1 MDRQPLLS
9 RRVGQ
14 SLLADVSQ
22 FDRGDMSFIIIC
34 GALVLFMVPGV
45 AFLYSGLSRRKS
57 ALHLIW
63 IVTASNAIVIF
74 QWYFWG
80 YSLAFSPTATNG
92 YIGNLHNFGMQ
103 HVLADPSPGSPLIPE
118 LLYSFYQMEFACV
131 TVAILMGA
139 LAERGRVL
147 PALLFVFCWMTI
159 VYCPLACWAWAPNG
173 WGFTWGVLDYAG
185 GGPVEIGSGI
195 GGLAYSWVLGRRSER
210 ELINFRPHNVSLV
223 ALGTFILWV
232 GWLGFNGGSAFGA
245 NLRAVLAVW
254 NSMICAAFAGF
265 VWCFLDYR
273 IEKKLTMVGFCS
285 GTIAGLVAAT
295 PSSGYIPLWGSVV
308 LGVVVG
314 AVSNYAT
321 KLKFLLRIDD
331 ALDLA
336 AEHAMGGIIGLLF
349 NALFADKNLIA
360 LDGVTSVPGGWLNH
374 NWKQLYIQ
382 FAYVCA
388 TVGYSFFMTALLAK
402 TFDMVPWMRLRTSP
416 EEEALGMDDVQLG
429 EFVTDYVE
437 VRRDYRDW
445 TPAYDGALPM
455 HTKGGSSETT
465 SSATDNSPPAA
476 AGDRHGAPDLTNK
489 AQRPQQ
495 NELDIISEKP
505 AEETS

>member
-1 MDRQPLLS
+1 MPNLIGSVDPRQFQNRQIS
-9 RRVGQ
+9 TI
-14 SLLADVSQ
+14 A
-22 FDRGDMSFIIIC
+22 
-34 GALVLFMVPGV
+34 GALVLFMIPGI

-80 YSLAFSPTATNG
+80 YSLAFSSTATNG
-92 YIGNLHNFGMQ
+92 FIGNLHNFGMQ
-103 HVLADPSPGSPLIPE
+103 RVLADPSPGSPFIPE
-118 LLYSFYQMEFACV
+118 LLYSFFQMEFACV

-147 PALLFVFCWMTI
+147 PALLFSFVWTTL
-159 VYCPLACWAWAPNG
+159 VYCPLACWAWGVNG
-173 WGFTWGVLDYAG
+173 WAFKWGVLDYAG

-210 ELINFRPHNVSLV
+210 ELLNFRPHNVSLV
-223 ALGTFILWV
+223 AMGTFILWL

-245 NLRAVLAVW
+245 NLRAVLSIW
-254 NSMICAAFAGF
+254 NSMIAAAFSGV

-273 IEKKLTMVGFCS
+273 VEHKVSMVGFCS

-295 PSSGYIPLWGSVV
+295 PSSGYITLWGSVIT
-308 LGVVVG
+308 GVISG
-314 AVSNYAT
+314 AVANYAT

-336 AEHAMGGIIGLLF
+336 AEHAMGGIVGLMLSAF
-349 NALFADKNLIA
+349 FTDRDLVA
-360 LDGVTSVPGGWLNH
+360 LDGISEVDGGWLNH
-374 NWKQLYIQ
+374 NWKQLYKQ

-388 TVGYSFFMTALLAK
+388 TVGYTFVVTAFLAK
-402 TFDMVPWMRLRTSP
+402 IFDLIPLLRLRASP
-416 EEEALGMDDVQLG
+416 EEEALGMDDTQIG

-437 VRRDYRDW
+437 VRRDYLDW
-445 TPAYDGALPM
+445 TPVYRGGIIA
-455 HTKGGSSETT
+455 TKRDVSDGSSTPTT
-465 SSATDNSPPAA
+465 
-476 AGDRHGAPDLTNK
+476 AGDRHGQPDLVHEMQADPSRT
-489 AQRPQQ
+489 PVTL
-495 NELDIISEKP
+495 ETITEKP
-505 AEETS
+505 SGEEPS